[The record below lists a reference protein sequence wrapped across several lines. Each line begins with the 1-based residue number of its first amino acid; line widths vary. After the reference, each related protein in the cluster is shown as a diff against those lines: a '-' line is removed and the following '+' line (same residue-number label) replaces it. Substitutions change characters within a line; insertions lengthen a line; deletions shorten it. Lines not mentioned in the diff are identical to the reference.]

1 MSEANTEYQALLD
14 DMIRT
19 GKLNPEYKE
28 ILLDI
33 GEMGSKACNLGLIYG
48 LSWRED
54 ANQVILDQYEILVQY
69 NNFLYL
75 TFAETRDYLKNL
87 IASAETE
94 QLEKV

>member
-14 DMIRT
+14 EMIRT
-19 GKLNPEYKE
+19 GKLKPEYKE
-28 ILLDI
+28 ILLEI
-33 GEMGSKACNLGLIYG
+33 GEMGNKACNLGLIDG

-54 ANQVILDQYEILVQY
+54 ANNVIIDQYEILIQH

-87 IASAETE
+87 IAGAEIE